1 VASVLGIL
9 GLGQESGFDN
19 YYHVLSRA
27 KWSSLQ
33 AGKILLGLLV
43 VLIPLTACIIIGID
57 ENFKRRKGKKIVQ
70 KGSYRDPVRSSQKH
84 VVFGYKISNRFYCL
98 SAE

>member
-70 KGSYRDPVRSSQKH
+70 KGSYRDPVRSSQKY
-84 VVFGYKISNRFYCL
+84 VVFGYKISNGFYCL
-98 SAE
+98 CAE